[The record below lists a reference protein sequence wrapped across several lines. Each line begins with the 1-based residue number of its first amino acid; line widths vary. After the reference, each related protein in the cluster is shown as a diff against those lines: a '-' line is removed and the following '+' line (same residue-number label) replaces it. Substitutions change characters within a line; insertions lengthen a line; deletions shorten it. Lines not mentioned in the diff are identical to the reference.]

1 MSKPVKEMIVRM
13 YEQLFAEVNDA
24 VLVDIRGL
32 ESNENNDFR
41 TKLAEQG
48 IRVTVVK
55 KSLARKAFAE
65 TGLAPINELLSGP
78 SAMVYGGDSVVGVA
92 RELVDCVKQYEKL
105 ELKGAV
111 MEGQVYQAD
120 QVKALS
126 EMPTK
131 EEAQA
136 QVVQLLLSPA
146 GQVIS
151 AATSAG
157 SAIASILKTIE
168 EKGGE
173 VAKSA

>member
-1 MSKPVKEMIVRM
+1 MS
-13 YEQLFAEVNDA
+13 
-24 VLVDIRGL
+24 
-32 ESNENNDFR
+32 
-41 TKLAEQG
+41 
-48 IRVTVVK
+48 
-55 KSLARKAFAE
+55 
-65 TGLAPINELLSGP
+65 
-78 SAMVYGGDSVVGVA
+78 DSVVGVA
-92 RELVDCVKQYEKL
+92 RELVACVKEYEKL

-111 MEGQVYQAD
+111 MEGQIYQAD
-120 QVKALS
+120 QIKALS